1 MKNYLKTLLGT
12 SLLLIPTVSLFA
24 QRYVDSPLGSE
35 GFPDYQSDYEY
46 LADYSYKYKH
56 DTDGIK
62 RLFQIDTVSWDEMRE
77 YYDRYV
83 NAVPSANV
91 YAGKD
96 SVGGIWNMLMVRSPL
111 ADAPVKE
118 ARSGRGVWTFPPL
131 KLRGI
136 QGDKSAVAAFDRLV
150 KKYPLKTDGKNKD
163 KSASFAA
170 VAPEWFD
177 GPLILLDDPA
187 YYMGFIVSGTPWF
200 FYYDEGRLVYSTYM
214 EGAPDYY
221 SSRVLGLDGSWAD
234 RITKAMYLFSL
245 DASREIPPATSEEPI
260 EFTWLL
266 TIDSKGKQDAQ
277 LLAPKT
283 PDEATRW
290 AFKRLRGFV
299 RDLRRGIFHGL
310 YTSDG
315 RILPGRYIQAR
326 YDKRGWL
333 FRDLITL
340 PKGKR

>member
-1 MKNYLKTLLGT
+1 
-12 SLLLIPTVSLFA
+12 
-24 QRYVDSPLGSE
+24 
-35 GFPDYQSDYEY
+35 
-46 LADYSYKYKH
+46 
-56 DTDGIK
+56 
-62 RLFQIDTVSWDEMRE
+62 
-77 YYDRYV
+77 
-83 NAVPSANV
+83 
-91 YAGKD
+91 
-96 SVGGIWNMLMVRSPL
+96 MLMVRSPL

-163 KSASFAA
+163 KSDSFVA
-170 VAPEWFD
+170 VSPKWFD
-177 GPLILLDDPA
+177 GSLILLDDPA
-187 YYMGFIVSGTPWF
+187 YYMGFVVSGTPWF
-200 FYYDEGRLVYSTYM
+200 FYYDEGRLVYSTHM

-221 SSRVLGLDGSWAD
+221 SSRVLILDGSWAD

-245 DASREIPPATSEEPI
+245 DASREIPPATGEEPI

-266 TIDSKGKQDAQ
+266 TIDSKGGQDAQ

-283 PDEATRW
+283 PDEATQW

-299 RDLRRGIFHGL
+299 RHLRRGMFHGL

-315 RILPGRYIQAR
+315 RILPGRYIQAQ

-333 FRDLITL
+333 FRDLITQ
-340 PKGKR
+340 PKDR